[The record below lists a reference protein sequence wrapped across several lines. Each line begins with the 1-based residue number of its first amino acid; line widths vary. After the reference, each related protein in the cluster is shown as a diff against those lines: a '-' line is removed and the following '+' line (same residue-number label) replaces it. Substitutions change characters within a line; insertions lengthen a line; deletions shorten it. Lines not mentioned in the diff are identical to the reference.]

1 MLKQGSWYTIFSY
14 NIFIIKLRIF
24 ALGVITINKNTT
36 GWKITLKSAISI
48 CLSNQGYIK
57 EEFSRNLSR
66 TQLLPGPK
74 ATIFSNGME
83 EELGNMLTKYANG
96 IKM

>member
-48 CLSNQGYIK
+48 CLSN
-57 EEFSRNLSR
+57 
-66 TQLLPGPK
+66 
-74 ATIFSNGME
+74 
-83 EELGNMLTKYANG
+83 
-96 IKM
+96 